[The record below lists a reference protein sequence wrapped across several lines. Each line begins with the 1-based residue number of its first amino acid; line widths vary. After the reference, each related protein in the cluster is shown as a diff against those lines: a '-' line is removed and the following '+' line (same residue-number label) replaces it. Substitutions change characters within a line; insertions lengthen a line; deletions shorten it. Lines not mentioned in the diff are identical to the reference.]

1 MKVSYFVILFKIASV
16 SITVISYLFHFN
28 YHKHVVN
35 RNLIFNDHILIVIG
49 VSKIELQ
56 QQTFLLL
63 LVFHVNTIQKS
74 FH

>member
-16 SITVISYLFHFN
+16 SITVISYLLHFN

-49 VSKIELQ
+49 VGKIELQ
-56 QQTFLLL
+56 
-63 LVFHVNTIQKS
+63 
-74 FH
+74 